1 MLRALSMLSSAV
13 SWKNV
18 TQIAGTIA
26 MDLVINTLYQIGNL
40 MSMKPSMTNC
50 PAYVPVIVEL

>member
-1 MLRALSMLSSAV
+1 MLSSAV
-13 SWKNV
+13 YWKNV